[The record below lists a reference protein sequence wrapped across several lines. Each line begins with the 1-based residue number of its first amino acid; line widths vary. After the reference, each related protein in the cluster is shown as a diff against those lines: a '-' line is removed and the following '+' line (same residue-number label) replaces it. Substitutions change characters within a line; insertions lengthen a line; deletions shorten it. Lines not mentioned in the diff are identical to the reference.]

1 MILVV
6 LAIKLRESALWA
18 YNIRPVFASNN
29 IAFSADMAFARTGKS
44 RAATVT
50 AVTAHASIRFII
62 LTLS

>member
-29 IAFSADMAFARTGKS
+29 IAFSADMAFARTGKAE
-44 RAATVT
+44 RQP
-50 AVTAHASIRFII
+50 
-62 LTLS
+62 